1 MASMTMLTR
10 FAPAPTGALHLGHV
24 LNAIYVWELAR
35 AHGARVLPR
44 IEDHDHEIAGSE
56 VEQV

>member
-1 MASMTMLTR
+1 VTLLTR

-35 AHGARVLPR
+35 NRGARVLLK
-44 IEDHDHEIAGSE
+44 IEDHDRERCRAEYEAGNPR
-56 VEQV
+56 